1 MSMTVKPASIDEYI
15 AGFPKDVQK
24 ALQQVR
30 ETIQKAAPKA
40 EEAISYAMPAFK
52 QDGNLVYFAA
62 WKEHIGFYATPTG
75 NDAFKKDLAGYKTS
89 KGAIQFPLD
98 EPMPLQLIAK
108 IVKFRVKENQEKA
121 ALKKMKKK

>member
-1 MSMTVKPASIDEYI
+1 MTTKPANIDDYI

-40 EEAISYAMPAFK
+40 EETISYAMPAFK
-52 QDGNLVYFAA
+52 QNGNLVYFAA

-75 NDAFKKDLAGYKTS
+75 NSAFKKDLAGYKTS

-98 EPMPLQLIAK
+98 KKLPLTLVSK
-108 IVKFRVKENQEKA
+108 IVKFRVKEQKEKPQKRPA
-121 ALKKMKKK
+121 AKTKK

>member
-1 MSMTVKPASIDEYI
+1 MTTKPSTIDDYI

-40 EEAISYAMPAFK
+40 EETISYAMPAFK
-52 QDGNLVYFAA
+52 QNGNLVYFAA

-75 NDAFKKDLAGYKTS
+75 NSAFKKDLAGYKTS

-98 EPMPLQLIAK
+98 KPMPVQLITK
-108 IVKFRVKENQEKA
+108 LVKFRVKENEEKA
-121 ALKKMKKK
+121 ALKKKAKK

>member
-1 MSMTVKPASIDEYI
+1 MATKPATIDDYI

-40 EEAISYAMPAFK
+40 EETISYAMPAFK
-52 QDGNLVYFAA
+52 QNGNLVYFAA

-75 NDAFKKDLAGYKTS
+75 NSAFKTDLAGYKTS

-98 EPMPLQLIAK
+98 KPMPVQLITK
-108 IVKFRVKENQEKA
+108 LVKFRVKENEEKA
-121 ALKKMKKK
+121 ALKKKAKK

>member
-1 MSMTVKPASIDEYI
+1 MTTRPANIDEYI

-30 ETIQKAAPKA
+30 ETIQKAAPNA
-40 EEAISYAMPAFK
+40 DETISYAMPAFK
-52 QDGNLVYFAA
+52 QNGNLVYFAA

-75 NDAFKKDLAGYKTS
+75 NSAFKKDLVGYKTS

-98 EPMPLQLIAK
+98 KPMPVQLITK
-108 IVKFRVKENQEKA
+108 LVKFRVKENEEKA
-121 ALKKMKKK
+121 ALKKKAKK